1 MNQDL
6 TTALVA
12 SISGIRAKWTQGE
25 YKSQIAVNDGI
36 LRRLIRDLGW
46 PPFEPRVV
54 TAEFLVKNHK
64 VNFALCH
71 PPDKPVVLLKVTNMD
86 LANER
91 GEQQLFEYCY
101 HQRVPVAVLT
111 DGRIWKL
118 FYLAGKGK
126 YADTLIYKADLVT
139 GNVAG
144 IADGLIRYLA
154 YGAVKSGKIHKRAQ
168 EHYEAIRW
176 QRQQEAI
183 FPSVWDK
190 FLVDPDPVLVDWF
203 EDEVEDAS
211 GIRPVRKSVV
221 AFIKKH
227 RTKTNN
233 EPVLVNWIRLSEYDP
248 PRGTPNPK
256 TIRFWDGSEQ
266 TLHTWSQVLTSTV
279 EKLYKEK
286 RLTARDCPIRSG
298 RSRKLYSV
306 HTQPVHP
313 TGKKFIRT
321 KRIKGIPLFVNI
333 QLKSSEVRH
342 DTKEL
347 LEFFKLDPSEVY
359 LQVHELK

>member
-1 MNQDL
+1 MLNKDL
-6 TTALVA
+6 TTALMA
-12 SISGIRAKWTQGE
+12 SISDIRAKWIQGE
-25 YKSQIAVNDGI
+25 YKRPIAVNDGI

-46 PPFEPRVV
+46 PIFEPRVV
-54 TAEFLVKNHK
+54 TAEFIVKNHK

-71 PPDKPVVLLKVTNMD
+71 PPDKPVVLLKVINID
-86 LANER
+86 LTGER
-91 GEQQLFEYCY
+91 EEQQLLEHYS
-101 HQRVPVAVLT
+101 HQRVPIAILT
-111 DGRIWKL
+111 DGCIWKL

-126 YADTLIYKADLVT
+126 YADKLIYKADLVT

-154 YGAVKSGKIHKRAQ
+154 YSAVKSGKIHVRA
-168 EHYEAIRW
+168 HADYE

-183 FPSVWDK
+183 FSSVWDK
-190 FLVDPDPVLVDWF
+190 LLVDPNSVLVDWF

-211 GIRPVRKSVV
+211 GVRPVRKSVA
-221 AFIKKH
+221 AFIKKQ

-233 EPVLVNWIRLSEYDP
+233 GPVLVNWIRLSEYNPP
-248 PRGTPNPK
+248 PRTPNPRK
-256 TIRFWDGSEQ
+256 IRFWDGSEQ
-266 TLHTWSQVLTSTV
+266 TLRAWNQVLISTV

-313 TGKKFIRT
+313 TGKKFLNTR
-321 KRIKGIPLFVNI
+321 RIEGIPLFVNI
-333 QLKSSEVRH
+333 NLSASGVRH
-342 DTKEL
+342 NTKEL
-347 LEFFKLDPSEVY
+347 LKLFGPASAEVY
-359 LQVHELK
+359 LQVHEQT